1 MGNIWVKEEQEP
13 DAAEVWAV
21 FDGEG
26 FLLGRVEM
34 PTGLCEPQ
42 CGEPFGG
49 IMEIGGDYVLATLR
63 DEFDVEY
70 VRVYDLI
77 KPGQ

>member
-1 MGNIWVKEEQEP
+1 MIRP
-13 DAAEVWAV
+13 DAENVWAV
-21 FDGEG
+21 FDREG

-34 PTGLCEPQ
+34 PTGLCEPR
-42 CGEPFGG
+42 CGEPSGG
-49 IMEIGGDYVLATLR
+49 IMEIGSDYVLATLR

-70 VRVYDLI
+70 VRVDDLI

>member
-1 MGNIWVKEEQEP
+1 MIRP
-13 DAAEVWAV
+13 DAENVWAV

-26 FLLGRVEM
+26 FLLGRVET

-49 IMEIGGDYVLATLR
+49 IMEIGSDYVLATLR
-63 DEFDVEY
+63 DELDVEY
-70 VRVYDLI
+70 VRVYYLI